1 MKNKYHILFEIILLV
16 IIAFLLHS
24 EDIENEDIGSSSK
37 IDSLNRIIDSQILI
51 TDSIS
56 SLINTRRDT
65 IIQIKTKYEK
75 QTENIILN
83 TPDSDFVFF
92 TKYIQDN
99 FGTTEESKFD
109 IRRER

>member
-16 IIAFLLHS
+16 TIAFLLRS

-37 IDSLNRIIDSQILI
+37 IDSLNRIIDRQILI

-75 QTENIILN
+75 QMQRRKEGSLQFKTFEM
-83 TPDSDFVFF
+83 F
-92 TKYIQDN
+92 KYTQ
-99 FGTTEESKFD
+99 TTVKYGK
-109 IRRER
+109 